1 MGSRPWIF
9 FLLTHA
15 LPYMNDRH
23 LEEQGSLN
31 WLVSQAM
38 YLHAIILLRGV
49 SKECAFPFHY
59 GVGFR
64 KIYGI

>member
-1 MGSRPWIF
+1 
-9 FLLTHA
+9 
-15 LPYMNDRH
+15 MNDRH